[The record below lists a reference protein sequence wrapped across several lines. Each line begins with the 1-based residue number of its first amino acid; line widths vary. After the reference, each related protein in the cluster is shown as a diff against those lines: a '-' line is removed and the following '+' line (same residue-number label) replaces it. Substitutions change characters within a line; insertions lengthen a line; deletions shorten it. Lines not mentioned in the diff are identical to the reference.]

1 MLRISFDGLDHFE
14 NEVFSDIACFFKREC
29 KDIVMRILDGCNL
42 FATCGIRV
50 LCDRCLVT
58 ISDKF
63 IQMHDLT
70 KQMGWE
76 IVHEECPGD
85 PSKWSRLWDVDD
97 IYDAFSRQKE

>member
-1 MLRISFDGLDHFE
+1 MGLIILKRRFSLTLHVSSKGKTKIIYMLT
-14 NEVFSDIACFFKREC
+14 
-29 KDIVMRILDGCNL
+29 ILDGCNL
-42 FATCGIRV
+42 FATYNIRV

-97 IYDAFSRQKE
+97 IYDAFSRQKV